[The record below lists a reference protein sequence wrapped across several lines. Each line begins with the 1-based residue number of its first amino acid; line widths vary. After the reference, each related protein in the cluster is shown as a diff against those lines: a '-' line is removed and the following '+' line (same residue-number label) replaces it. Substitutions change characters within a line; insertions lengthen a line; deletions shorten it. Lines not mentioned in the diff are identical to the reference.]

1 MALRVGQSR
10 TFGGLEDSTTAT
22 VVSKQGATF
31 RTNVGLIEV
40 SGQPATAR
48 VSVYFASGTQLAA
61 GGANAAKEFAVA
73 ANGYLAL
80 NGIVKQIVGDS
91 RDTEFPDLRGVSVK
105 VEIVAGSG
113 TVIPYVTAT
122 DNGTN
127 DTVLRME

>member
-1 MALRVGQSR
+1 VA
-10 TFGGLEDSTTAT
+10 
-22 VVSKQGATF
+22 
-31 RTNVGLIEV
+31 
-40 SGQPATAR
+40 ATAR
-48 VSVYFASGTQLAA
+48 VSVYFATGVQLAA
-61 GGANAAKEFAVA
+61 GGANATKDFAIPP
-73 ANGYLAL
+73 NGYLAL